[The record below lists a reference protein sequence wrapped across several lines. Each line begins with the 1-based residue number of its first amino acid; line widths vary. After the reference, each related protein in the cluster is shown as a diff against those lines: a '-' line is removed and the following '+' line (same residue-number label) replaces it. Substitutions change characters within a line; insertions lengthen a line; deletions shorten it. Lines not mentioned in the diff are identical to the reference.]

1 MSERRPTQNV
11 QRESL
16 IEGGPGFW
24 PSIIELPQHLTLSA
38 LSYGVTAWLFAVTG
52 PFLIYVTAA
61 QQGNLSEVE
70 FNTWIFGGY
79 FICGALSVPLT
90 LYYRQPLLA
99 VITIPGGV
107 LAGVALTHLSFS
119 EVTGAYLLTG
129 ILVTALGL
137 SGLVKRAMAWLPM
150 PISMAMV
157 AGVLLPF
164 GMGMVRAV
172 NDAPALSLLTF
183 AGFLAVSLARSVAE
197 RFPPVL
203 GAIAVGLFAATALGD
218 ADWTHMRFQIA
229 EPVLV
234 GPAFTLAAAAELV
247 IPLALTVIAVQ
258 NAQGI
263 GILQNTGYQPPVNAI
278 TIASGIGSF
287 GIGSLLVA
295 PFGSQSTS
303 IAGPMTGIVTNPMVG
318 KKEGRYAAA
327 IVTAVLWMV
336 FGLFSPMATAL
347 SRMLPPS
354 LVSLLAGLALLE
366 VLWSCFHAAFRQKFR
381 MGALFTF
388 MITVSGIR
396 VFNIGAPF
404 WGLAGGTVISLLLEP
419 ADFRE
424 LVRSEEKSALDGKL

>member
-1 MSERRPTQNV
+1 MNETNPRLESQNGG
-11 QRESL
+11 L
-16 IEGGPGFW
+16 IESGPGFW
-24 PSIIELPQHLTLSA
+24 PSVKNLPGNLTLSA

-52 PFLIYVTAA
+52 PFLIYVNAA
-61 QQGNLSEVE
+61 KQGNLSAAE
-70 FNTWIFGGY
+70 FNSWIFGGY
-79 FICGALSVPLT
+79 FICGALSIPLT

-137 SGLVKRAMAWLPM
+137 SGLIKRAMDWLPM

-164 GMGMVRAV
+164 GLGMVRAV
-172 NDAPALSLLTF
+172 TDTPALSLLTF
-183 AGFLAVSLARSVAE
+183 AGFLAVSLARPIAE

-203 GAIAVGLFAATALGD
+203 GAIAVGLFAATALGY
-218 ADWTHMRFQIA
+218 ADWTNMSFQIA
-229 EPVLV
+229 EPALV
-234 GPAFTLAAAAELV
+234 RPQFTLAAAAELV

-263 GILQNTGYQPPVNAI
+263 GILHNMGYQPPVNAI
-278 TIASGIGSF
+278 TITS

-295 PFGSQSTS
+295 PFGSQSAS

-327 IVTAVLWMV
+327 IVTAVLWMA
-336 FGLFSPMATAL
+336 FGLCAPMATAISQL
-347 SRMLPPS
+347 LPSS

-366 VLWSCFHAAFRQKFR
+366 VLWRCFHVAFGEKFR
-381 MGALFTF
+381 LGALFTF
-388 MITVSGIR
+388 IITLSGLR
-396 VFNIGAPF
+396 LFNIGAPF
-404 WGLAGGTVISLLLEP
+404 WGLVGGTMISLLLETS
-419 ADFRE
+419 DFRE
-424 LVRSEEKSALDGKL
+424 LGRREEKS